1 MKNKEIA
8 NICKTTNVIYKGMYD
23 GVQWVGTGFAMYP
36 LFDLPIMENSQL
48 LNFFDVDKESQ
59 QKYKFAELN
68 DKITELFDNSNT
80 EEYEIT
86 YSGIVLLLGR
96 SKFAVYQTENQNC
109 VFVNPDLLKPF
120 KNISDG
126 YSLYLRKF
134 RVESEIQNRI
144 VVKKGLLNI
153 GLILPLEISNNYV
166 DIIQNL
172 ADTLKQKT
180 ITTHEADQVTLY
192 DE

>member
-48 LNFFDVDKESQ
+48 LNFFDIDKGSQ

-68 DKITELFDNSNT
+68 DKITELFDNSKS

-86 YSGIVLLLGR
+86 NSGIVLLLGK
-96 SKFAVYQTENQNC
+96 SKFAVYQTEDQNC

-134 RVESEIQNRI
+134 QVESVNRI
-144 VVKKGLLNI
+144 IVKKGLLNI
-153 GLILPLEISNNYV
+153 GLIMPLEISNNYV

-172 ADTLKQKT
+172 ADELKQKT
-180 ITTHEADQVTLY
+180 ITTHESEQVTLY